1 MYGSDAIGG
10 VMAFKTLT
18 PQLSTDDKPNVKGSA
33 LFRFASANT
42 EKTGHFD
49 VNVGFKKW
57 AMLTSISYSD
67 FDDLRQGSKVRIG
80 MLSPIM

>member
-1 MYGSDAIGG
+1 MLLLIL
-10 VMAFKTLT
+10 K
-18 PQLSTDDKPNVKGSA
+18 
-33 LFRFASANT
+33 
-42 EKTGHFD
+42 KTGHFD